1 MSQSYWQYS
10 SPSGPIGKSPK
21 SPSCRASITKMRVI
35 QFNWAARSGFSAAKR
50 SRTNQCGRCRG
61 LGVFMAE
68 QFLNGSK
75 VVARFEQMGDSAEL
89 VGEFGLL
96 GV

>member
-1 MSQSYWQYS
+1 M
-10 SPSGPIGKSPK
+10 PH
-21 SPSCRASITKMRVI
+21 
-35 QFNWAARSGFSAAKR
+35 SAAEWVAA
-50 SRTNQCGRCRG
+50 
-61 LGVFMAE
+61 GV
-68 QFLNGSK
+68 NGSK

>member
-1 MSQSYWQYS
+1 
-10 SPSGPIGKSPK
+10 
-21 SPSCRASITKMRVI
+21 MR
-35 QFNWAARSGFSAAKR
+35 G
-50 SRTNQCGRCRG
+50 CRG

-68 QFLNGSK
+68 QFLNGSN

-96 GV
+96 GF

>member
-1 MSQSYWQYS
+1 
-10 SPSGPIGKSPK
+10 
-21 SPSCRASITKMRVI
+21 MR
-35 QFNWAARSGFSAAKR
+35 GC
-50 SRTNQCGRCRG
+50 CG
-61 LGVFMAE
+61 LDVFVAE